1 MFEKSKQELC
11 NLREEK
17 LQGFLVR
24 SRANIIENGEKPSQ
38 YFCSLESNNYTR
50 KIINVI
56 EKENGEMITNQK
68 EILNETCKYY
78 ENLYASKENSQ
89 NDINL
94 NVHMQN
100 INIPKLNGDEASN
113 LEGMLTLKEAGQT
126 LKNMKN
132 NKSPGTSGF
141 SADFFKAFWKQLGTF
156 VVRAINFGLLQG
168 ELSITQ
174 QRGLIVCIPKENKC
188 RNYLKNWR
196 PITLLNTVY
205 KIASGSIA
213 NRIKRVLNKLISTE
227 QTVFIEG
234 RFIGENTRLMYDLLQ
249 FTEEQ
254 NIPGLLLLIDFEKAF
269 DSLSWSFI
277 NKVLKIFNFGP
288 SIINWITVLYKNS
301 CSAVTQCGHLSPFF
315 KLGRGCRQ
323 GDPISPYLFIL
334 CAEIL
339 SIRIRNNKNIKGIKI
354 DNVELK
360 FSQYAD
366 DASAF
371 LDGSKT
377 SLEETLQELET
388 FADISGLKTNF
399 DKTQVVWIGA
409 KKYRTDS
416 IKTRWKLSW
425 GATQFRL
432 LGITFNVDLDKIIGI
447 NYTDR
452 IAQIKNSIKIWRRRF
467 LTPLGKITVIKS
479 LLLPK
484 LTHLLIALPNPDTET
499 LNNINGIFFDFLWN
513 GRAKIKQPVVVKQYF
528 EGGLKMIN
536 LMAFA
541 QALKITWLRRILQ
554 NESKWHLLIK
564 KVCGDRKYFMLW
576 F

>member
-1 MFEKSKQELC
+1 
-11 NLREEK
+11 
-17 LQGFLVR
+17 
-24 SRANIIENGEKPSQ
+24 
-38 YFCSLESNNYTR
+38 
-50 KIINVI
+50 
-56 EKENGEMITNQK
+56 
-68 EILNETCKYY
+68 
-78 ENLYASKENSQ
+78 
-89 NDINL
+89 
-94 NVHMQN
+94 
-100 INIPKLNGDEASN
+100 
-113 LEGMLTLKEAGQT
+113 
-126 LKNMKN
+126 MKN
-132 NKSPGTSGF
+132 NKNPGTSGF
-141 SADFFKAFWKQLGTF
+141 SADFFKAFWKLLGTF

-188 RNYLKNWR
+188 RNYSKNWR

-213 NRIKRVLNKLISTE
+213 NRIKQVLNKLISTE
-227 QTVFIEG
+227 QTGFIEG

-277 NKVLKIFNFGP
+277 NKVLKIFNFLP
-288 SIINWITVLYKNS
+288 SIINWITVFYKNS

-388 FADISGLKTNF
+388 FADISGLKTNS

-409 KKYRTDS
+409 KKYSTDS

-452 IAQIKNSIKIWRRRF
+452 IAQIKNSIKIWCRRF
-467 LTPLGKITVIKS
+467 LTPLGKITVTKS

-484 LTHLLIALPNPDTET
+484 LTNLLIALPNPDTET
-499 LNNINGIFFDFLWN
+499 LNNINCIFFDFLWN

-528 EGGLKMIN
+528 EGGLKMKN

-541 QALKITWLRRILQ
+541 
-554 NESKWHLLIK
+554 
-564 KVCGDRKYFMLW
+564 
-576 F
+576 